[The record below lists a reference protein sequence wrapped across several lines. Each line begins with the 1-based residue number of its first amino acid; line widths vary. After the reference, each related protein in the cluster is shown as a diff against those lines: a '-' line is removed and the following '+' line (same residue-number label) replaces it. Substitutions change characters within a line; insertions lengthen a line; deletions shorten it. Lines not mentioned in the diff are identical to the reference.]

1 MAKPDKGLI
10 RKNITIHPSIKD
22 EVVDFAKARSLE
34 VILDNNNA
42 KNIAVITPKAI
53 DFRVYKLHNEATG
66 NNQNFIHVTKLKD
79 LEGIEWNDHV
89 KLSTRFV
96 MPEVDKIVE
105 AVLKNINSKK

>member
-1 MAKPDKGLI
+1 MTKPKTGFIQKGI
-10 RKNITIHPSIKD
+10 SFHPSIKD

-34 VILDNNNA
+34 VVLNGDV
-42 KNIAVITPKAI
+42 KNIAVITPKGI

-79 LEGIEWNDHV
+79 LECIQWHDHV

-105 AVLKNINSKK
+105 AVLKNINSVK